1 MFTYTDTTVDDG
13 LLSTSPVVD
22 LIAAGHD
29 SQRLERQSNARTIL
43 SAYRIG
49 LARFHDILTR
59 TDELNPHI
67 GHHADKACTGE
78 ISLQFGVSK
87 TMAGSWFA
95 LGAKRDNLPIILSA
109 YLDGQFSY
117 RRAHLLATT
126 LTGVHTDNLDHAQS
140 DAIAL
145 AREPLTDTTLR
156 DRLDALIIELDPDKA
171 AADREKFTN
180 NQNIRVTKDRH
191 GHSTLDGC
199 IPAAQGE
206 HHRQR
211 ITTLITQRLCEHD
224 SRSTRQRRVAA
235 LADIQG
241 MTTLARDCTTSQC
254 PAAAAV
260 TTAPTPS
267 APVATTLTLRTGH
280 LAHLGRYG
288 TTDPTLAD
296 HLVPDSGDNREITP
310 SALTYRPSRALIADI
325 LATDRTCRYPFC
337 DTPAED
343 CDIDHITPFD
353 HNDPRRGKLTINRN
367 LAPICTPDHHRKH
380 HGD

>member
-29 SQRLERQSNARTIL
+29 SQRLERQSNART
-43 SAYRIG
+43 
-49 LARFHDILTR
+49 
-59 TDELNPHI
+59 
-67 GHHADKACTGE
+67 
-78 ISLQFGVSK
+78 
-87 TMAGSWFA
+87 
-95 LGAKRDNLPIILSA
+95 ILSA

-171 AADREKFTN
+171 AADREEFTN

-254 PAAAAV
+254 PATAAV

-267 APVATTLTLRTGH
+267 AAVAITLTLRTGH

-296 HLVPDSGDNREITP
+296 HLVPGDGDGREITP
-310 SALTYRPSRALIADI
+310 TALTYRPSRALNRRHPRHRPHLPIP
-325 LATDRTCRYPFC
+325 LLRHTRRGLRHRPHHPLRPQRPPTRRTHHQPQPRTNLHPRPPPK
-337 DTPAED
+337 T
-343 CDIDHITPFD
+343 
-353 HNDPRRGKLTINRN
+353 PRRLNTHHR
-367 LAPICTPDHHRKH
+367 PPPPDHLDQQPHRPTH
-380 HGD
+380 HHHTMRSSRM